1 MRQLKLHRVE
11 LGNTVLID
19 INGKENI
26 FNCAGCWNYMDC
38 SDRHNPD
45 LAWCYRK
52 GYTCRY
58 CSRTECEKYNMNIR
72 CFCSEFVKKGENNEI
87 N

>member
-1 MRQLKLHRVE
+1 
-11 LGNTVLID
+11 
-19 INGKENI
+19 
-26 FNCAGCWNYMDC
+26 MDC
-38 SDRHNPD
+38 NDRYSQD

-58 CSRTECEKYNMNIR
+58 CSRTECEKYNTNTR
-72 CFCSEFVKKGENNEI
+72 CLCSEFVRKGENNEI

>member
-1 MRQLKLHRVE
+1 
-11 LGNTVLID
+11 
-19 INGKENI
+19 
-26 FNCAGCWNYMDC
+26 MDC
-38 SDRHNPD
+38 NDRYNPD

-58 CSRTECEKYNMNIR
+58 CSRTECEKYNTNTR
-72 CFCSEFVKKGENNEI
+72 CFCSEFVRKGENNEI